1 MTLNPNA
8 VEIINELGSISDEL
22 DSIWHTLYGLEF
34 EECSEIRKQINDID
48 KRVLRVANKLDIT
61 KKITI

>member
-1 MTLNPNA
+1 MALNPNA

-22 DSIWHTLYGLEF
+22 DSIWRVLYGLEF